1 MIRANINNKNNQ
13 RIRRATKTRA
23 KIADSGNHR
32 ISVHRSIQHMYL
44 QLISPTGDKVITTI
58 STNQKNN
65 KSKVN
70 NIESA
75 KDVGTKM
82 ASYIKKA
89 KITNVAFDRSGYR
102 YHGRVK
108 AVAEALRENGVKI

>member
-1 MIRANINNKNNQ
+1 MIRVNLNNKNDQ

-44 QLISPTGDKVITTI
+44 QLISPTGHKVITTI

-70 NIESA
+70 NIDSA
-75 KDVGTKM
+75 KDVGIKM

-89 KITNVAFDRSGYR
+89 KITNVAFDRSGYK

>member
-1 MIRANINNKNNQ
+1 MKLTIKNKNEQ
-13 RIRRATKTRA
+13 RLRRAAKTRS
-23 KIADSGNHR
+23 KISDSGNHR

-44 QLISPTGDKVITTI
+44 QLISPDGDKVITTI
-58 STNQKNN
+58 STNQKDN
-65 KSKVN
+65 KTKSN
-70 NIESA
+70 NIKSA
-75 KDVGTKM
+75 TGIGVKM

-108 AVAEALRENGVKI
+108 AVAEALKEKGVKI